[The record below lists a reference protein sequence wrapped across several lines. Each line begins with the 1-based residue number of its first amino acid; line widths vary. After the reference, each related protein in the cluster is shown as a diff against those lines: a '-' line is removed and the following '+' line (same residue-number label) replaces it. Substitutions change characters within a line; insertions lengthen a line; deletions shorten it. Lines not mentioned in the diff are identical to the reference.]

1 LQQATSRMRGCML
14 LSCPAPM
21 HGKAAVTHHKEL
33 DVDFSSLAHRA
44 CKFIA
49 LAGQAI
55 THAMRQP
62 SRLASSCANNHVVAF
77 EKLKLTAFLPPL
89 QAHPPSTRA
98 MPHVLMRWQT
108 SQATPML

>member
-1 LQQATSRMRGCML
+1 MRGCML
-14 LSCPAPM
+14 SSPSRM
-21 HGKAAVTHHKEL
+21 HGKAAVTHHKEP
-33 DVDFSSLAHRA
+33 DVDFSSLAYRS
-44 CKFIA
+44 CKNA
-49 LAGQAI
+49 LAGPAI

-62 SRLASSCANNHVVAF
+62 SRLASSRANNHVVAF
-77 EKLKLTAFLPPL
+77 EKSKLTAFLLRL